1 MPQFC
6 NQSPRAIP
14 GPISTA
20 HLTSAFLSE
29 MSAPARAPL
38 LKPGPRQDTLELTF
52 LV

>member
-1 MPQFC
+1 MPQIC
-6 NQSPRAIP
+6 TQSPRAIP
-14 GPISTA
+14 APISTA
-20 HLTSAFLSE
+20 PLTSAFLSE